1 MTPPR
6 ASEQSLLRLQQLAGG
21 APSRLGAHE
30 RLAREARPEQ
40 LLEALQQEEGLQAT
54 TGQELDEGLQ
64 ELEAAHLDPMQRL
77 MLLQMKQLQ

>member
-1 MTPPR
+1 MTEQPGTGQSELEMLRRRVAELELQAQSGQGVLFSGMTPPK

-40 LLEALQQEEGLQAT
+40 MLEAF
-54 TGQELDEGLQ
+54 
-64 ELEAAHLDPMQRL
+64 
-77 MLLQMKQLQ
+77 